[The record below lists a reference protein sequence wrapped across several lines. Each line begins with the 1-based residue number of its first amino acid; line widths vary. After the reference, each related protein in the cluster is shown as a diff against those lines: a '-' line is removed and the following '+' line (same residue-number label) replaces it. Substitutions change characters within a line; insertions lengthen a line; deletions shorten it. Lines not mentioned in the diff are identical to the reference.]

1 MRFIAKKTLTLIT
14 DSGNHYLAKVKGNQP
29 RLLRAIEAHVSKAE
43 PIDCFT
49 TDERSRGR
57 KERRHVQVY
66 STPNGLDSG
75 WPPLRA
81 VLFVTRSG
89 ERDGAPY
96 QRSGYYITSLQ
107 ATARCFAEGLRG
119 HWLIE
124 NRLHY
129 VKDVITNEDRSG
141 IRSSQAA
148 ANLSLLKNLTL
159 NLYRHQGYQS
169 LKYATEHFANKVKEL
184 LFILRT

>member
-1 MRFIAKKTLTLIT
+1 MSVHAGAKSAVMFRSTQLLM
-14 DSGNHYLAKVKGNQP
+14 DS
-29 RLLRAIEAHVSKAE
+29 
-43 PIDCFT
+43 T
-49 TDERSRGR
+49 RGGPSACG
-57 KERRHVQVY
+57 VVC
-66 STPNGLDSG
+66 
-75 WPPLRA
+75 
-81 VLFVTRSG
+81 TRSG

>member
-75 WPPLRA
+75 WPLC
-81 VLFVTRSG
+81 V
-89 ERDGAPY
+89 
-96 QRSGYYITSLQ
+96 
-107 ATARCFAEGLRG
+107 RCC
-119 HWLIE
+119 
-124 NRLHY
+124 
-129 VKDVITNEDRSG
+129 
-141 IRSSQAA
+141 
-148 ANLSLLKNLTL
+148 LSLEAGSVLKARITVLDT
-159 NLYRHQGYQS
+159 
-169 LKYATEHFANKVKEL
+169 T
-184 LFILRT
+184 